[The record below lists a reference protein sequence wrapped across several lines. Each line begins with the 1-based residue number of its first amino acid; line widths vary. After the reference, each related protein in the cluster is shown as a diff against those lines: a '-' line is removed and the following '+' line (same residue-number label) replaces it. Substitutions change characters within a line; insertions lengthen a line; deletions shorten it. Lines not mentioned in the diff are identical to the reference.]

1 MANKKAEGNLP
12 TARTM
17 PGMGNKKY
25 IGKGSSTGA
34 RAPAASGVAVASAN
48 KAAKAKKNG
57 ALPQAPNV
65 SVASEG
71 IYASHALLLLS
82 QESSA
87 QRQASIEAASAAAA
101 AAQIA
106 LEGAGPYQHY
116 QMPQRTSLAVPMGH
130 PSSRDEEHMGY
141 IDKPT
146 LYDVLCGKG
155 GEVNNHEG
163 NKRYLKLVEV
173 NKENYRKVCKGS
185 KKLLSQLVVQWVN
198 NGGHIDSTNTADW
211 KIPPH
216 QQKALHRRP
225 HVGRFIKKST
235 INDLWYEIDN
245 HSAWSKVTQAFREG
259 GDNCWPPPS
268 KGTGVDSDEF
278 DEGADSAEEDAEAVT
293 PGQDGDGTNKDKT
306 KRKKQAEQVQDCDLI
321 IPAELNEVCNEAVRA
336 RLAPHPL
343 FTHAFSFSPRR
354 RTGI

>member
-1 MANKKAEGNLP
+1 MQS
-12 TARTM
+12 
-17 PGMGNKKY
+17 MGNKKNL
-25 IGKGSSTGA
+25 GKGNSHG
-34 RAPAASGVAVASAN
+34 RAQSASGVAAASAN
-48 KAAKAKKNG
+48 KGSKAKKNG
-57 ALPQAPNV
+57 NAGNALAA
-65 SVASEG
+65 ASEG
-71 IYASHALLLLS
+71 IYASHALISLS

-87 QRQASIEAASAAAA
+87 QRQANIEAASAAAA

-106 LEGAGPYQHY
+106 RGGAVPYQHY
-116 QMPQRTSLAVPMGH
+116 QMPQRTSLVVPMGH

-216 QQKALHRRP
+216 QQKALQRRP

-245 HSAWSKVTQAFREG
+245 HSAWSKVSQAFREG

-268 KGTGVDSDEF
+268 KGKGVDSDEF

-293 PGQDGDGTNKDKT
+293 SGQEGDGTSKGKT

-336 RLAPHPL
+336 RLAPHQL
-343 FTHAFSFSPRR
+343 STHAFSLSPRR
-354 RTGI
+354 RTVI